1 LSYNQD
7 MTDFVL
13 RRPEQMGIALS
24 EFRVLK
30 GLSQAELAA
39 SVGLN
44 RTYLSNMERGE
55 IPEYVRRYFSVLD
68 ALGLRIT
75 ITDS

>member
-1 LSYNQD
+1 

-13 RRPEQMGIALS
+13 QRPEQMGIALS

-55 IPEYVRRYFSVLD
+55 IPEYVRRYFSVLG
-68 ALGLRIT
+68 ALDLRIT

>member
-1 LSYNQD
+1 